1 MVSVAP
7 WGKHLKSAAYRI
19 VHEKRMN
26 TMANK
31 NEKSQ
36 AELYREERKARQ
48 AKIAKKREKKSPK
61 RIAMEQKLVKAIPIV
76 IAAVAVVFAIGWF
89 LNFMGVPQRMTT
101 VMTVGDTKINQ
112 AQYTYYYQQIYSN
125 YASQAQQYAQYGI
138 SGIPGMMD
146 YSTVPSEQKYN
157 GEDAEGKG
165 DDYMWSDYLRDKTNE
180 FLQQYITL
188 GKEAKAANI
197 TLSEDEQKEIDET
210 IKSIREQAASSD
222 YSLNA
227 YLRLYYGRGVNE
239 KILREAMELETLSS
253 KLIEQKSNE
262 LARNYTDEQL
272 EAKYQKDQN
281 TYNVLTA
288 RMFQFTTE
296 TPDYPKDATDAQKKE
311 LDEKAKKETKAKADA
326 MLGKVTGEESFK
338 EQALANAS
346 KDQKDDYKKDEA
358 TLMKNTA
365 VTQFS
370 QISDDAVKWAAS
382 AKKGDKKVFET
393 DAGCYV
399 VYIVEA
405 AHRDASETVDVR
417 HILFKVDSE
426 AEDQAKAK
434 ADAKKKA
441 EDALAEWQKGD
452 KTEESF
458 AALATEKTEDTGSQ
472 STGGL
477 YERVY
482 KGQMVKAF
490 ENWCFDAARKA
501 GDTGI
506 VESDYGYHVMYF
518 IQKNDEPLW
527 KLKIRDALSSEDAKT
542 YTDEL
547 LKKDENKI
555 ELKGNKVQKVI
566 DDLMAKMK
574 KNQALSGS

>member
-1 MVSVAP
+1 
-7 WGKHLKSAAYRI
+7 
-19 VHEKRMN
+19 
-26 TMANK
+26 MANK

-36 AELYREERKARQ
+36 AEQYREERKARQ
-48 AKIAKKREKKSPK
+48 AKVAKKREKKSPK

-101 VMTVGDTKINQ
+101 VMTVGDTKVSQ

-146 YSTVPSEQKYN
+146 YSTIPSEQKYN

-165 DDYMWSDYLRDKTNE
+165 DNYMWSDYLRDKTNE

-210 IKSIREQAASSD
+210 IKSIREQAASRD

-239 KILREAMELETLSS
+239 KILREAMELEKLSS
-253 KLIEQKSNE
+253 KLIEQKSDE

-272 EAKYQKDQN
+272 EKKYQEDKN
-281 TYNVLTA
+281 TYDAVTA
-288 RMFQFTTE
+288 RMFQFRTE
-296 TPDYPKDATDAQKKE
+296 TPEYPKDATDAQKKE
-311 LDEKAKKETKAKADA
+311 LDEKAAKETRAKADA

-346 KDQKDDYKKDEA
+346 KDEKENYKKDEA
-358 TLMKNTA
+358 TLMKNAA

-393 DAGCYV
+393 DSGCYV

-405 AHRDASETVDVR
+405 AHRDTSETVDVR

-426 AEDQAKAK
+426 AEDQKKAK
-434 ADAKKKA
+434 AEAKKKA

-458 AALATEKTEDTGSQ
+458 AALATEKSEDTGSQ

-482 KGQMVKAF
+482 KGQMVKSF
-490 ENWCFDAARKA
+490 ENWSFDASRKP

-518 IQKNDEPLW
+518 VQKNDEPLW
-527 KLKIRDALSSEDAKT
+527 KLKIRDSLSSEDAKT

-555 ELKGNKVQKVI
+555 GLKGNKVQKII

-574 KNQALSGS
+574 KNQALNNSAS

>member
-1 MVSVAP
+1 
-7 WGKHLKSAAYRI
+7 
-19 VHEKRMN
+19 
-26 TMANK
+26 MANK

-101 VMTVGDTKINQ
+101 VMAVGDTKISQ

-146 YSTVPSEQKYN
+146 YSTVPSEQKYD

-239 KILREAMELETLSS
+239 KLLREAMELETLSS
-253 KLIEQKSNE
+253 KLIEQKSDE

-370 QISDDAVKWAAS
+370 QISDDAVKWATS

-426 AEDQAKAK
+426 AEDQTKAK

-482 KGQMVKAF
+482 KGQMVKSF
-490 ENWCFDAARKA
+490 ENWCFDKGRKA

-506 VESDYGYHVMYF
+506 VESEHGYHVMF
-518 IQKNDEPLW
+518 FVQKNDEPLW

-555 ELKGNKVQKVI
+555 ELKGNKVQKII

-574 KNQALSGS
+574 KNQALNSASA

>member
-253 KLIEQKSNE
+253 KLIEQKSDE